1 VHPPAT
7 VLIDDAVYEHV
18 LRSVPTETQTVRD
31 HLDGRALAM
40 AALEYCPQ
48 IGDSG
53 VDAFVAG
60 GFVRDVIARTAP
72 RDLDVYARTHE
83 GASELESRLRHTGWI
98 LDRMGMISTSWR
110 DKRGHVVQIIKTD
123 VESAD
128 ECIRRFDLTICCASI
143 DLRTQET
150 FCGTTFVEDL
160 NNRRL
165 VINRP
170 AFPIDTLRRVA
181 RFVSE
186 GYAISSEQLLVLH
199 GCILRELHSQ
209 GLNAFRPSELL

>member
-1 VHPPAT
+1 VHPPVS
-7 VLIDDAVYEHV
+7 VLVDDTVYEHV
-18 LRSVPTETQTVRD
+18 LRSAPAETQMVRN
-31 HLDGRALAM
+31 HLDGLTLAM

-48 IGDSG
+48 LGKAG
-53 VDAFVAG
+53 VDGFVAG
-60 GFVRDVIARTAP
+60 GFVRDVIAGTVP

-83 GASELESRLRHTGWI
+83 SASALETRLRQAEWF

-110 DKRGHVVQIIKTD
+110 NKRGQVVQVIKTD

-160 NNRRL
+160 NHKRL
-165 VINRP
+165 VMNQP
-170 AFPIDTLRRVA
+170 AFPLDTLRRVA

-186 GYAISSEQLLVLH
+186 GYTISSDQLLVLH
-199 GCILRELHSQ
+199 GCILRELHSH